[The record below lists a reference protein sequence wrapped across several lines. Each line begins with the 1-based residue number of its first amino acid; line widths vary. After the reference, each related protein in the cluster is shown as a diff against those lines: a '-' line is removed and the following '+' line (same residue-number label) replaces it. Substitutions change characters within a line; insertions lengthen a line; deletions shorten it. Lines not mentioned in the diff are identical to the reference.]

1 MESLYSLRSPKPA
14 QTPQAQTPQQH
25 LTQLV
30 QEACEHPPGSPARQ
44 RRLTQ
49 IIQILSRSLWRESNP
64 YYEDALQDTYCFLCR
79 RLCDLYDPSK
89 ASVTTWINNHL
100 KWRLHSLKIQGVKEE
115 KKRAYVPI
123 SPEEGPNP
131 IDNISA
137 PAPPEESIADFVRA
151 WATEDADGSLRA
163 KHLKE
168 RPDVNCQMLIL
179 RRLAPEEHTWS
190 DLAKEFDALVPS
202 LSALY
207 QRHCV
212 PRLRKFV
219 EELDID
225 G

>member
-1 MESLYSLRSPKPA
+1 MESQYHSQDQYSQKQR
-14 QTPQAQTPQQH
+14 

-30 QEACEHPPGSPARQ
+30 QEACENPPGSPTRQ
-44 RRLTQ
+44 RKLTN
-49 IIQILSRSLWRESNP
+49 IIQILSRSLWRETSI

-100 KWRLHSLKIQGVKEE
+100 KWRLHSLKIKGAQDE
-115 KKRAYVPI
+115 KKRAYVPL
-123 SPEEGPNP
+123 SPDEGPNP
-131 IDNISA
+131 IDNIPA
-137 PAPPEESIADFVRA
+137 PAAPEETIPDLVRS
-151 WATEDADGSLRA
+151 WATDDTDGSLRA
-163 KHLKE
+163 KHVKA

-179 RRLAPEEHTWS
+179 RRLSSEESTWS
-190 DLAKEFDALVPS
+190 DLATEFGVAVPT